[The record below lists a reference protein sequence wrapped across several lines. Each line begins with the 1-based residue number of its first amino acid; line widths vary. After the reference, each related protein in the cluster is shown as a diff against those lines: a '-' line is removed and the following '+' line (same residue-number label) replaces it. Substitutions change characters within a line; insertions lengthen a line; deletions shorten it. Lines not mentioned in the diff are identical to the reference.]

1 MENILAVTRI
11 EEGKINLRMSTELM
25 DEVIDEAL
33 LHINRKK
40 TEHKIVVNSTKE
52 FILAKIDARLIVQV
66 IINIVDNAIKYTP
79 PGTVIRIRGTKTD
92 GKAQISV
99 EDNGPGIPEE
109 MKPHIFQMFYTGKT
123 TVADSHRS
131 LGLGLAL
138 CHSIIE
144 SHDGTLILTDHDPHG
159 CNFTFTLP
167 LSEVTL
173 NE

>member
-1 MENILAVTRI
+1 
-11 EEGKINLRMSTELM
+11 
-25 DEVIDEAL
+25 
-33 LHINRKK
+33 
-40 TEHKIVVNSTKE
+40 
-52 FILAKIDARLIVQV
+52 
-66 IINIVDNAIKYTP
+66 
-79 PGTVIRIRGTKTD
+79 
-92 GKAQISV
+92 
-99 EDNGPGIPEE
+99 
-109 MKPHIFQMFYTGKT
+109 MKQHIFEMFYTGKT

-144 SHDGTLILTDHDPHG
+144 AHNGNLTLTEHEPHG